1 MILASIDGKVLNP
14 VPGQMNHML
23 QHAFWLQCGTQALL
37 FAVWQV
43 LKEVPF
49 PCLPPSQL
57 ILLTAVGY
65 PVQAKCSFIT
75 ALLRAIWGLPMG
87 VEAKL
92 VGDVLVYLLC
102 PCLPPLHSLTLSP
115 FTLLFLHSAPR
126 SLPLTVPR
134 THQCFLSIFRTSP
147 LRYVH
152 PRLLPQQNQ
161 PGAFP
166 VHLRAWCLSPSTRSS
181 VRGFIWFCVL

>member
-65 PVQAKCSFIT
+65 PVQENA
-75 ALLRAIWGLPMG
+75 ALL
-87 VEAKL
+87 
-92 VGDVLVYLLC
+92 LLC
-102 PCLPPLHSLTLSP
+102 
-115 FTLLFLHSAPR
+115 
-126 SLPLTVPR
+126 
-134 THQCFLSIFRTSP
+134 
-147 LRYVH
+147 
-152 PRLLPQQNQ
+152 
-161 PGAFP
+161 
-166 VHLRAWCLSPSTRSS
+166 
-181 VRGFIWFCVL
+181 